1 MKENSNQSNRPMNN
15 KIVGLVLLLAVALVS
30 CGKQSGRTLTSAT
43 GSIYE
48 CLVVV
53 PQYTLSQQ
61 QKQLVDAEH
70 LQKADGSSYVEDVV
84 TLYDAVKVIMGA
96 DMPCLPQMEPY
107 FKLTQITPAQFDNF
121 LKPTRNILYV
131 DIAPS
136 RYTQVTPKAQRE
148 VWSTPQAVYR
158 IQAPDEESFLEYWLA
173 NGKQI
178 REWFVRQ
185 EITRQ
190 LRFYRASTEK
200 DIRKHLN
207 NAFLTDMLVPND
219 YMLLMDTVLVPSV
232 PNELLLN
239 PNTQVV
245 WACNNKGSL
254 RRDLIVYSYPYAD
267 AETFTLSYLNAQRDD
282 ILSRIVTSGNG
293 ATMATEYKV
302 FPPEMRTLTID
313 STYTAEIR
321 GLWKMV
327 GGEAMGGPYVSH
339 TWLDPVNARVV
350 TAEVFVFAPGQKK
363 RNPLRQAEAI
373 LYSRTHTK

>member
-1 MKENSNQSNRPMNN
+1 MIRLNA
-15 KIVGLVLLLAVALVS
+15 KICIPLLLLAACMIS

-48 CLVVV
+48 CLVIV
-53 PQYTLSQQ
+53 PQYTLSQE

-70 LQKADGSSYVEDVV
+70 LQKADGSSYVEDIV
-84 TLYDAVKVIMGA
+84 TLYDAIKAIMGA
-96 DMPCLPQMEPY
+96 DMPCMPQMEPY
-107 FKLTQITPAQFDNF
+107 FKLTHITPAQFDN
-121 LKPTRNILYV
+121 LLMPTRNILYV
-131 DIAPS
+131 DIDPA
-136 RYTQVTPKAQRE
+136 RFTQVLPKAQRE

-158 IQAPDEESFLEYWLA
+158 IQAPDEQAFLEYWLA
-173 NGKQI
+173 NGQQI
-178 REWFVRQ
+178 REWFVKQ
-185 EITRQ
+185 EINRQ
-190 LRFYRASTEK
+190 LRFYRAATEK

-207 NAFLTDMLVPND
+207 NAFHTDMLVPND

-232 PNELLLN
+232 ANDLLVN
-239 PNTQVV
+239 SNTQVV

-267 AETFTLSYLNAQRDD
+267 AQTFTLPFLNAQRDA

-302 FPPEMRTLTID
+302 FPPQMRVLTVD
-313 STYTAEIR
+313 STYTAEVR
-321 GLWKMV
+321 GLWKMQ

-339 TWLDPVNARVV
+339 TWLDPVNARVI

-373 LYSRTHTK
+373 LYSRTQIGKTK

>member
-1 MKENSNQSNRPMNN
+1 MKMR
-15 KIVGLVLLLAVALVS
+15 KISKISKNICLVLLLGVVLVS

-48 CLVVV
+48 CLVIV
-53 PQYTLSQQ
+53 PQYTLSQE
-61 QKQLVDAEH
+61 QKRLVDAEH
-70 LQKADGSSYVEDVV
+70 LQKADGSSYVEDIV
-84 TLYDAVKVIMGA
+84 TLYDAVKAILGA
-96 DMPCLPQMEPY
+96 DMPCMPQMEPY
-107 FKLTQITPAQFDNF
+107 FKLTQVTPAQFDH
-121 LKPTRNILYV
+121 LLMPTRNILYV
-131 DIAPS
+131 DIDPA
-136 RYTQVTPKAQRE
+136 RYTQVTPKAQRD

-158 IQAPDEESFLEYWLA
+158 IQSPNEEAFLEYWLA
-173 NGKQI
+173 HGKQI
-178 REWFVRQ
+178 RDWFVMQ

-190 LRFYRASTEK
+190 QRFYRASTEK

-207 NAFLTDMLVPND
+207 AAFHADMLVPND
-219 YMLLMDTVLVPSV
+219 YMLLMDTVIVPPV

-239 PNTQVV
+239 PNTQIV

-254 RRDLIVYSYPYAD
+254 RRDLIVYSYPYTD
-267 AETFTLSYLNAQRDD
+267 AETFMMPYLNAQRDA

-293 ATMATEYKV
+293 ARMATEYNV

-313 STYTAEIR
+313 STYTVEIR

-339 TWLDPVNARVV
+339 TWLDPVHARVV